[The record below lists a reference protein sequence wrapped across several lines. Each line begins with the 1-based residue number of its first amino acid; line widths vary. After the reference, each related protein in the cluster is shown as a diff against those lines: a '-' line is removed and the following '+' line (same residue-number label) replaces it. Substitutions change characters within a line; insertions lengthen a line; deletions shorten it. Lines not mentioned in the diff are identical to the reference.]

1 MINLQDVFIDVQTFC
16 IEFVTIKEAN
26 GIYKILQAEQAQ
38 RNLMNNAAT
47 TQQ

>member
-16 IEFVTIKEAN
+16 IEFAPIKEAT

-38 RNLMNNAAT
+38 RNLMNNVT
-47 TQQ
+47 TQ